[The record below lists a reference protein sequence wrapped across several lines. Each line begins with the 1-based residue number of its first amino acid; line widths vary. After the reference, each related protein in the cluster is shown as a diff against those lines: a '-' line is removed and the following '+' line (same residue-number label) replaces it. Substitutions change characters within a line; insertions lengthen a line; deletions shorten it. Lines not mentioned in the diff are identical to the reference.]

1 MHSELGPT
9 GSYRAH
15 EAASQGQER
24 EKKKT
29 THPGEQLFQLLRRQ
43 TLVPGGIFQMTPCM
57 AQGSS
62 LSFKRGKAKAS
73 LADMHG
79 AHKHVTQKANTHCRR
94 RKVYPF
100 PPALQLRPPFSSCHS
115 CHCGPEQQI
124 AQLRPTNRP
133 T

>member
-1 MHSELGPT
+1 MSW
-9 GSYRAH
+9 
-15 EAASQGQER
+15 GQQEVTEHTKQHLRDKRER
-24 EKKKT
+24 KKKR
-29 THPGEQLFQLLRRQ
+29 QRIQASNFFKFLRRQ

-62 LSFKRGKAKAS
+62 SFFKRGKAKAS

-115 CHCGPEQQI
+115 CRCGPEQQI

>member
-1 MHSELGPT
+1 MSW
-9 GSYRAH
+9 
-15 EAASQGQER
+15 GQQEVTEHTKQHLRDKRER
-24 EKKKT
+24 KKKT

-79 AHKHVTQKANTHCRR
+79 AHKHVT
-94 RKVYPF
+94 
-100 PPALQLRPPFSSCHS
+100 
-115 CHCGPEQQI
+115 
-124 AQLRPTNRP
+124 
-133 T
+133 